1 MKIMKNTELENSNG
15 LLKKTDKQT
24 YGSVD
29 KLKEVEGTP
38 FSIYGKEDECV
49 ILLGNY
55 RLTDEL
61 TKKEC
66 NEWINNITWNKLIQV
81 IMVVKN
87 LNINIEN

>member
-1 MKIMKNTELENSNG
+1 MLE
-15 LLKKTDKQT
+15 KTDSKS
-24 YGSVD
+24 YGTAD

-38 FSIYGKEDECV
+38 FTIYGKNDECV

-61 TKKEC
+61 TEKEC
-66 NEWINNITWNKLIQV
+66 NEWIKEITWNKLIQV

-87 LNINIEN
+87 ININLEN